1 MKLLISF
8 LISIFLLSSNLYS
21 SENTRENVIKL
32 NDNTQLVKPKIS
44 EEQFRE
50 LIRKLPNKE
59 NIRDTYKE
67 TSNDFMEFVK
77 KLRPLLVPAIIIIWL
92 MSRSSNKSEDKPK
105 QNKKNKSVR
114 SRTEEFIKHHNESH
128 NKDENKETENDK
140 SYEDEW
146 NYDQEEIPNLRIKI
160 EEQQVE
166 DSKVYDVEAFGI
178 LGFTQEQIDQ
188 TKIENEEAKFTCY
201 VFDVT
206 DKNNEIALQG
216 LTDPFRDDKFLL
228 QSSRNMKVGLGY
240 AYNSW
245 TPMFRFPASLVIP
258 PNRGKRKLK
267 FLVSATKLNAEFDN
281 GKIKNKKDL
290 YLEVETLFYL
300 NFEEPGYLDAEQYE
314 GDINE
319 KIVQLGMAVAYSE
332 KKINT
337 QGIEAIKR
345 WISSE
350 IIWKNYFEETIDQK
364 IKFSFLL
371 KNTHEL
377 LKANKL
383 SLSEIVKEINYK
395 SSVSR
400 RYDAMN
406 LLLNV
411 AGSDDRLSKE
421 EDKLL
426 NNTARALELDL
437 NRFQQMKT
445 STIANIETIEE
456 SDEDSEETIFNFS
469 KDMTDAEKCKKL
481 REEYTRWNRQ
491 TNNSNEK
498 IRNQARKMVEL
509 TANLR
514 KKYNC

>member
-245 TPMFRFPASLVIP
+245 TPMFRFPVSLVIP
-258 PNRGKRKLK
+258 PNRGK
-267 FLVSATKLNAEFDN
+267 T
-281 GKIKNKKDL
+281 KIK
-290 YLEVETLFYL
+290 
-300 NFEEPGYLDAEQYE
+300 
-314 GDINE
+314 
-319 KIVQLGMAVAYSE
+319 
-332 KKINT
+332 
-337 QGIEAIKR
+337 
-345 WISSE
+345 ISS
-350 IIWKNYFEETIDQK
+350 KCYK
-364 IKFSFLL
+364 IK
-371 KNTHEL
+371 
-377 LKANKL
+377 
-383 SLSEIVKEINYK
+383 
-395 SSVSR
+395 
-400 RYDAMN
+400 
-406 LLLNV
+406 
-411 AGSDDRLSKE
+411 
-421 EDKLL
+421 
-426 NNTARALELDL
+426 
-437 NRFQQMKT
+437 
-445 STIANIETIEE
+445 
-456 SDEDSEETIFNFS
+456 
-469 KDMTDAEKCKKL
+469 C
-481 REEYTRWNRQ
+481 
-491 TNNSNEK
+491 
-498 IRNQARKMVEL
+498 
-509 TANLR
+509 
-514 KKYNC
+514 

>member
-8 LISIFLLSSNLYS
+8 LISIFFLSSNLYA
-21 SENTRENVIKL
+21 SENSTAV
-32 NDNTQLVKPKIS
+32 PKIENKQIQKLLEKKNS
-44 EEQFRE
+44 LTQKTRSFKNDLLEV
-50 LIRKLPNKE
+50 LKHIRP
-59 NIRDTYKE
+59 
-67 TSNDFMEFVK
+67 FV
-77 KLRPLLVPAIIIIWL
+77 VPAIIVIWL
-92 MSRSSNKSEDKPK
+92 ITWSSNKPKDKPV
-105 QNKKNKSVR
+105 QNKKNKSAR

-160 EEQQVE
+160 EEQQIE

-188 TKIENEEAKFTCY
+188 TKNENEEAKFTCY

-206 DKNNEIALQG
+206 DENNEIALQG
-216 LTDPFRDDKFLL
+216 LTDPFRDDKFIL

-240 AYNSW
+240 AYNAW
-245 TPMFRFPASLVIP
+245 TPMFRFPVSLVIP

-267 FLVSATKLNAEFDN
+267 FVVSATKLNAEFDN

-345 WISSE
+345 WINSE

-364 IKFSFLL
+364 IKYSFLL

-395 SSVSR
+395 SSVSK